1 MDPSAMNK
9 EERNIYKRTDK
20 IQDIVRTNLQAA
32 QLLHDHGIEC
42 CKVANKTILTACR
55 DLNIPIDN
63 LLNELNDANEKQ
75 QNEQRFLSKMKIEAL
90 TDYIETYHHKFTR
103 EKLSFIGSNMDRF
116 NSAYAKH
123 FPELS
128 LIKETFEE
136 MAGHLT
142 NHMEREESLLFPYIR
157 KIVYGLNHMVG
168 NDAFKSVE
176 NPIKMLM
183 KDHDTEAERLRT
195 LTRLT
200 QHYTTTKHEGL
211 KLTDTYEA
219 MKQLEVDL
227 YIHINLENNVLFP
240 KALKLERIMTY
251 EEDSN

>member
-1 MDPSAMNK
+1 MKNK
-9 EERNIYKRTDK
+9 ERNIYKSTNK
-20 IQDIVRTNLQAA
+20 IQDIVRKNLQTA
-32 QLLHDHGIEC
+32 QVLHDHGIEC
-42 CKVANKTILTACR
+42 SKVSSKTILTACR
-55 DLNIPIDN
+55 DLNIPVNN
-63 LLNELNDANEKQ
+63 LLSELNEANKNQ
-75 QNEQRFLSKMKIEAL
+75 QNEQRFVSKLKIEAL

-103 EKLSFIGSNMDRF
+103 ERLSFVGSNIERL
-116 NSAYAKH
+116 NSAYPKH

-136 MAGHLT
+136 MAAHLT
-142 NHMEREESLLFPYIR
+142 THMEREESLLFPYIR
-157 KIVYGLNHMVG
+157 NLAYGLNHMVG
-168 NDAFKSVE
+168 NEAFKSVA
-176 NPIKMLM
+176 NPIEMFM
-183 KDHDTEAERLRT
+183 KDHDKEAAHLRA

-200 QHYTTTKHEGL
+200 QHYTTTKHERL

-251 EEDSN
+251 EQNRN